1 MEDHA
6 LPFWNPK
13 GSTGSV
19 LVQRLCLC
27 VNNTGIRND
36 NKLRALCFKK
46 SEELS
51 SAAILD
57 EKVSSDEKIP
67 FTGSGAAAKVARLC
81 GVVNHSKLLMLTG
94 LANPKRRI

>member
-57 EKVSSDEKIP
+57 EKVSSDKIP
-67 FTGSGAAAKVARLC
+67 FAGSGAAANAAMLC
-81 GVVNHSKLLMLTG
+81 GVETHSKLLMLTG
-94 LANPKRRI
+94 LANPKRWI